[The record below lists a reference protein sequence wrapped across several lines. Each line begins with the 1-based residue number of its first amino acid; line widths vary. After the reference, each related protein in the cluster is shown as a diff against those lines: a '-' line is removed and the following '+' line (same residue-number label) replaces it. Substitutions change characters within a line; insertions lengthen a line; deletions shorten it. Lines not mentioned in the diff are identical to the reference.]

1 MESSPLINPNKN
13 TTIQRTSIYPSDRID
28 QEQDI
33 PFPQLDQPL
42 DIFELP
48 DPDTSISAPSG
59 RPFDWPDA
67 TNMGPDDPFPM
78 GNDLWV

>member
-1 MESSPLINPNKN
+1 LINPNKN
-13 TTIQRTSIYPSDRID
+13 TTIQRSSIYPSDRID

-42 DIFELP
+42 DIGLEFEFP

-59 RPFDWPDA
+59 RPFDFQD
-67 TNMGPDDPFPM
+67 TTDMGQDDLFQVD
-78 GNDLWV
+78 NDPRV